1 MVKKG
6 GLLTRVEAR
15 IIFLLSS
22 TESQKGSINANAL
35 YKSCTM
41 IIKFLAKTL
50 KHKR

>member
-22 TESQKGSINANAL
+22 TGQKGSLNVNAL